1 METLRFPGNADGI
14 EEAHDVLAA
23 EEFAMPAHA
32 DVGPHTTKSGAT
44 STFLVIVGAA
54 ALAVVVYA
62 ALRRR

>member
-1 METLRFPGNADGI
+1 METVRFPGNADGI

-32 DVGPHTTKSGAT
+32 DVGPHTTKSGST
-44 STFLVIVGAA
+44 STSLVIVGAA
-54 ALAVVVYA
+54 AFAVVVYA